1 MFAWT
6 KQKSGGIYHKEGHV
20 RRRPASSCSVQDFGK
35 MPSWFHPRL
44 LLFKVFTNS
53 DVVTNFTQMLEI
65 MNSKYCVIKKSLMAL
80 LKTALAEL
88 IGTAGSWSFL
98 AEWLH
103 LK

>member
-1 MFAWT
+1 M
-6 KQKSGGIYHKEGHV
+6 
-20 RRRPASSCSVQDFGK
+20 
-35 MPSWFHPRL
+35 
-44 LLFKVFTNS
+44 
-53 DVVTNFTQMLEI
+53 VTNFTQMLEI